1 MITLS
6 FINQKGGAGKTTTT
20 LNVGAALCKKG
31 YRVLLIDTDPQGN
44 LTTGAGLAPQAVEK
58 LPTVYEVLKGETDIN
73 DAIVTTAAGYDVL
86 PTDIRQS
93 GAEIELSAVT
103 GREYILREAI
113 TALTV
118 PYDYVLID
126 CPPSLSI
133 ITIMAL
139 TACNEVIIPI
149 QAQYYA
155 VQGTRQL
162 LNTFEVIKKRTN
174 PRIKICG
181 VVVTIY
187 DARKLLDREILENVR
202 AAFGEKV
209 FNTQIR
215 NNVSLAEAP
224 AFGNDIFTYKPD
236 SAGAADYIAL
246 TDEIIKRTAKE

>member
-1 MITLS
+1 MTILS

-20 LNVGAALCKKG
+20 LNVGAALYNKG

-44 LTTGAGLAPQAVEK
+44 LTTAAGVQPQQVAEI
-58 LPTVYEVLKGETDIN
+58 PTVYEVLKSETDIN
-73 DAIVTTAAGYDVL
+73 DAIITTAAGYDVL

-93 GAEIELSAVT
+93 GAEIELAAAA
-103 GREYILREAI
+103 GRDNILREAI
-113 TALTV
+113 SEIKT
-118 PYDYVLID
+118 PYDYILID

-149 QAQYYA
+149 QGQYYA
-155 VQGTRQL
+155 LQGTRQL
-162 LNTFEVIKKRTN
+162 MNTFNVIKKRLN
-174 PRIKICG
+174 PNIKICG

-187 DARKLLDREILENVR
+187 DGRKLLDREILGNVR
-202 AAFGEKV
+202 EAFGDKV

-236 SAGAADYIAL
+236 SVGAADYIAL
-246 TDEIIKRTAKE
+246 TDEIINRTTKE